1 MKKINKILLELYNDR
16 KQILFLSFLGYISY
30 LIEGLIPSDPNVI
43 QASGLVIGLTGAAVA
58 IGGAIMGSKA
68 ADKAADQAAEN
79 ARMANEMA
87 EKQLAFQKEQQAKL
101 DEQKDV
107 YRAME
112 FKNPY
117 ENMEN
122 AYEDMTVNQQQAQFQ
137 AQQGAQQRANIMQG
151 LKGAAGGS
159 GIAGLAQAMAGQ
171 AQLQTQQIS
180 AQIGAQESQQQALK
194 ARGAAA
200 ADLQERAGEAD
211 VQRMETSRQSTLL
224 GISMGESAGANAAA
238 MQAQQNQLAAG
249 AAQANIQGQQAAN
262 YYGMASAGIGMAA
275 GGIQGSD
282 RKLKKNINLIGKSP
296 SGLNIYSFEY
306 KNQQFGKGL
315 FQGVMSDEVPQEVV
329 GTRDGYDTVDYNM
342 FAVEYKQI

>member
-43 QASGLVIGLTGAAVA
+43 QATGLVVGVIGGAVA
-58 IGGAIMGSKA
+58 IGGMVMGGIANK
-68 ADKAADQAAEN
+68 KAADQAQKN
-79 ARMANEMA
+79 ADMANAMA
-87 EKQLAFQKEQQAKL
+87 EKQLAFQKVQQAKL
-101 DEQKDV
+101 DKQKDV

-122 AYEDMTVNQQQAQFQ
+122 AYEDMTVNQQQSQFQ
-137 AQQGAQQRANIMQG
+137 AQQGAQQRSNIMQG

-171 AQLQTQQIS
+171 GQLQAQQIS
-180 AQIGAQESQQQALK
+180 ASIGAQESAQQSMK

-200 ADLQERAGEAD
+200 ADLQERQGEGA
-211 VQRMETSRQSTLL
+211 VQDMERSRQSTLL

-238 MQAQQNQLAAG
+238 MQAQQNQLSAAS
-249 AAQANIQGQQAAN
+249 AQAGIDAQHASDM
-262 YYGMASAGIGMAA
+262 YGMASTGIGMVGSGVAA
-275 GGIQGSD
+275 GAQ
-282 RKLKKNINLIGKSP
+282 K
-296 SGLNIYSFEY
+296 
-306 KNQQFGKGL
+306 
-315 FQGVMSDEVPQEVV
+315 
-329 GTRDGYDTVDYNM
+329 
-342 FAVEYKQI
+342 